1 MYVLADTKLGVE
13 VLARPEYPDVTSTYY
28 GLIFVRSDS
37 NITSVKDMRGKR
49 FAFVDRST
57 TAGFL
62 LPIEYFHKM
71 GIKNYQS
78 YLKEIYY
85 TGTHEDAVYD
95 VLNRKADIGAAK
107 NTVFERLASADIRIT
122 TELRIIERS
131 PDVPENGLAVR
142 KDLDSAIK
150 EKLKKSLFEMD
161 KTAEGQRI
169 LREFGARK
177 FIETRDEDYGPVYK
191 YLGERN
197 LDPQTF
203 DISKQ

>member
-28 GLIFVRSDS
+28 DLIFVRSDS

-122 TELRIIERS
+122 TEVRIIERS
-131 PDVPENGLAVR
+131 PDVPESGLAVR

-169 LREFGARK
+169 LREFVARE

-191 YLGERN
+191 YLREIN